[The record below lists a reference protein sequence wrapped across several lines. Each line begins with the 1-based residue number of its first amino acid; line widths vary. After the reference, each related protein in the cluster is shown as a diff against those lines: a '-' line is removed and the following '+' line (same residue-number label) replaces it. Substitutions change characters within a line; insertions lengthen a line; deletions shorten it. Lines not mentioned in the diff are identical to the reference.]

1 LLAEE
6 ITRSYGDRVVFRI
19 EDLGASPTSQKFGI
33 DKYPAI
39 VVDDALVARPEDFY
53 EWHGPK
59 TGRYVPWTDLANRRK
74 FQADLKAMIDT
85 RLKGGRIESL
95 QVTKG
100 TAAPEQFLPSVQLVD
115 LAGKS
120 FTFSEMKGKPV
131 LVEVWA
137 TWCPPCLATLEWS
150 KNLDAKKVKLVGIA
164 VESDRKDIDAVM
176 NKVKPPARMVVG
188 SRELLD
194 AFAAPPSIP
203 TLFLADAN
211 GKIVKVFYGA
221 PPTLHADIQ
230 KELAKLE

>member
-6 ITRSYGDRVVFRI
+6 ITRNYGDRVVFRI
-19 EDLGASPTSQKFGI
+19 EDLGNSPTSQKFGL

-53 EWHGPK
+53 EWGGPK
-59 TGRYVPWTDLANRRK
+59 TGRYIPFTELASRRK
-74 FQADLKAMIDT
+74 FQADLKAMIET
-85 RLKGGRIESL
+85 RLQGGKLESL
-95 QVTKG
+95 QTTK
-100 TAAPEQFLPSVQLVD
+100 TASTQQFLPAMQLVD
-115 LAGKS
+115 LAGKQ
-120 FTFSEMKGKPV
+120 FKFSELKGKPV

-150 KNLDAKKVKLVGIA
+150 KKLDASKVRLVGIA
-164 VESDRKDIDAVM
+164 VESQRKDIDAVVAR
-176 NKVKPPARMVVG
+176 VKPPARMVVG

-203 TLFLADAN
+203 TLFLADAS

-221 PPTLHADIQ
+221 PPTLHADIE
-230 KELAKLE
+230 KELARLQ

>member
-1 LLAEE
+1 LLAQEV
-6 ITRSYGDRVVFRI
+6 TRHYGDRVVFRV
-19 EDLGASPTSQKFGI
+19 EDLGASPTSEKFGL

-53 EWHGPK
+53 EWAGNK
-59 TGRYVPWTDLANRRK
+59 TGRYVPWTELENRRK

-85 RLKGGRIESL
+85 RLKGGQVQSL
-95 QVTKG
+95 QTTKS
-100 TAAPEQFLPSVQLVD
+100 AEKERFLPSVQLVD
-115 LAGKS
+115 LAGGK
-120 FTFSEMKGKPV
+120 FNFGEMKGKPV

-150 KNLDAKKVKLVGIA
+150 KKLDASKVNLVGIA
-164 VESDRKDIDAVM
+164 VESERKDIDEVVT
-176 NKVKPPARMVVG
+176 KVKPPARMVIG

-203 TLFLADAN
+203 TLFLADAR

-221 PPTLHADIQ
+221 PPTLHEDIE
-230 KELAKLE
+230 KELAALR